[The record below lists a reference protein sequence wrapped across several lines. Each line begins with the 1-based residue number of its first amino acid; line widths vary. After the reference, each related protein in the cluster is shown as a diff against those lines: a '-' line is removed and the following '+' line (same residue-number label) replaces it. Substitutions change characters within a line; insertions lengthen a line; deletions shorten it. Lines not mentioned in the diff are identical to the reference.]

1 MRRIQEPTKYDF
13 SELMYK
19 IGRQDCLITFAPNFI
34 KDVKEIFE
42 ANQIPFDD
50 ASYPLL
56 NDIVLYG
63 VILGREYERKHHLSM
78 MRDKVAKRGNIK
90 ATAPNAR

>member
-1 MRRIQEPTKYDF
+1 MKREPTKYDF
-13 SELMYK
+13 SELMYR

-34 KDVKEIFE
+34 KDIKEIYQ

-63 VILGREYERKHHLSM
+63 VILGREYEREHHFAMKL
-78 MRDKVAKRGNIK
+78 KQAPKQGNIK
-90 ATAPNAR
+90 ATAPKER